1 MREDKVMKNKVVEF
15 RNGIFTASSRTYGEI
30 IMEPIVRKVLGLS
43 KSSTSENDAENVD
56 GEFVEI
62 KCSKV
67 LLTPKKE
74 KNITIVERVLLDI
87 ENNELNRLVKF
98 DDCYD
103 SKYLSNMQNIKRH
116 KFSKLRYVMLFE
128 DCLKIFE
135 SDTEDI
141 SNIPN
146 WSGKHGRYD
155 KLGKSGQFGIT
166 KNNIEWHLK
175 NNLVA
180 TLTWDEVYE
189 ISKGIIG

>member
-1 MREDKVMKNKVVEF
+1 MMNNTLTF
-15 RNGIFTASSRTYGEI
+15 RNGIFTSSSRTYGEI
-30 IMEPIVRKVLGLS
+30 IMEPIIRKIRGLS
-43 KSSTSENDAENVD
+43 ESDTGENDAVNGN
-56 GEFVEI
+56 GEFEEI

-67 LLTPKKE
+67 LLVPKQG
-74 KNITIVERVLLDI
+74 KNITIVERVLLNI
-87 ENNELNRLVKF
+87 ENNELNRLVRS

-103 SKYLSNMQNIKRH
+103 SKYLSNIQNVKRDH
-116 KFSKLRYVMLFE
+116 FSKLIYVMLFE
-128 DCLKIFE
+128 DCIKIFE
-135 SDTEDI
+135 SVTEDI

-155 KLGKSGQFGIT
+155 AVGKSGQFGIT
-166 KNNIEWHLK
+166 KATIKWHLE